1 MLIDS
6 IIFVASITQ
15 GTPDNLR
22 GTARWVL
29 STLMLQHLLM
39 TCEEYYSR

>member
-15 GTPDNLR
+15 GTPYNPR
-22 GTARWVL
+22 GTARRVL
-29 STLMLQHLLM
+29 STLMLPHLLM